1 MAHSQGKRRRLVAD
15 IVRQGRLQ
23 TPPFRLRGGQQLIA
37 ALMTAS
43 ALMLAAPGAA
53 LASNGPGKP
62 GTTKA
67 GGSAHKEKAKAKASA
82 GNARA
87 TARTGATGRAS
98 SVREA
103 RESRGA
109 RGKKG
114 VAEARTAVA
123 ATAATS
129 ATAAAAARTTRKPA
143 SAGAIQEA
151 SNAEARLIAVYELF
165 GRGQTRPALAK
176 ARDLVR
182 DYPNF
187 QLAQLVY
194 GDLLAAQVP
203 PSNSLPDTASIA
215 KMRGNPAMAELHEES
230 KRRLQAL
237 RERPPANTVPS
248 QFLALSTR
256 SRYAIAVDASRSR
269 LYLFENSDKGL
280 KLTADYYISVGKSG
294 TDKVTEGDAR
304 TPLGVYYITSS
315 LDPKSLKDFYGAG
328 ALPINYPNPYDVRRG
343 KTGGGIWLHGTPPQQ
358 FARAPLASDGC
369 VVMANPDLKQL
380 LRKVQIG
387 ATPVV
392 TAHSLQWIS
401 QPQAEKEAQ
410 SITSA
415 ITSWKDARASG
426 NEAQLKKFYLPDFQR
441 ISSKKTTEGISVVDD
456 EVKFAQGKRV
466 QFKDMSYLHWR
477 DGDDTMVVTFGEVFE
492 GEKSGRS
499 RRQYWLRQGTEWK
512 LFHEEILG

>member
-1 MAHSQGKRRRLVAD
+1 MAD
-15 IVRQGRLQ
+15 IVRHGRLQ
-23 TPPFRLRGGQQLIA
+23 NPPFRPRGGHLLA
-37 ALMTAS
+37 ALMAAS

-53 LASNGPGKP
+53 QA
-62 GTTKA
+62 
-67 GGSAHKEKAKAKASA
+67 
-82 GNARA
+82 
-87 TARTGATGRAS
+87 
-98 SVREA
+98 
-103 RESRGA
+103 
-109 RGKKG
+109 
-114 VAEARTAVA
+114 
-123 ATAATS
+123 S
-129 ATAAAAARTTRKPA
+129 ATANAKQGSSKSGSGNNASKSKTKAASSGNTRSPAAHGARASAKEVKEARGGKKAALAETKAAAAKPTRSKQARAAAP
-143 SAGAIQEA
+143 IQEA
-151 SNAEARLIAVYELF
+151 SNAEARLIAVYEMF
-165 GRGQTRPALAK
+165 GRGQARPALAK

-215 KMRGNPAMAELHEES
+215 KMRGNPAMTELHEES
-230 KRRLQAL
+230 RRRLQAL

-294 TDKVTEGDAR
+294 TDKATEGDAR

-392 TAHSLQWIS
+392 TARSLQWIS
-401 QPQAEKEAQ
+401 QPQAEKESQ
-410 SITSA
+410 SISSA
-415 ITSWKDARASG
+415 INGWKDARANG

-441 ISSKKTTEGISVVDD
+441 ISKKSAEGISAVDD
-456 EVKFAQGKRV
+456 EVKYAQGKRV
-466 QFKDMSYLHWR
+466 QLKDMSYLHWR

-499 RRQYWLRQGTEWK
+499 RRQYWLRQGSEWK

>member
-1 MAHSQGKRRRLVAD
+1 MA
-15 IVRQGRLQ
+15 
-23 TPPFRLRGGQQLIA
+23 
-37 ALMTAS
+37 AS
-43 ALMLAAPGAA
+43 ALMLATPGAA
-53 LASNGPGKP
+53 LASS
-62 GTTKA
+62 T
-67 GGSAHKEKAKAKASA
+67 AKAA
-82 GNARA
+82 GNAKA
-87 TARTGATGRAS
+87 GASAAAKARPANSGSRSAAGARSSAKEAKGAS
-98 SVREA
+98 AKAQAQAQQAKSRKGAAADTRSAAAKPA
-103 RESRGA
+103 RRGA
-109 RGKKG
+109 
-114 VAEARTAVA
+114 
-123 ATAATS
+123 
-129 ATAAAAARTTRKPA
+129 PA
-143 SAGAIQEA
+143 AIQEA
-151 SNAEARLIAVYELF
+151 GGAEARLIAVYEMF
-165 GRGQTRPALAK
+165 GRGQARPALAK

-203 PSNSLPDTASIA
+203 PTNALPDTASIA
-215 KMRGNPAMAELHEES
+215 RMRGNPAMSDLHEES

-237 RERPPANTVPS
+237 RERPPPNTVPS

-269 LYLFENSDKGL
+269 LYLFENTDKGL

-294 TDKVTEGDAR
+294 TDKLAEGDAR

-328 ALPINYPNPYDVRRG
+328 ALPINYPNPYDARRG
-343 KTGGGIWLHGTPPQQ
+343 RTGGGIWLHGTPPQQ

-392 TAHSLQWIS
+392 TARSLQWIS

-415 ITSWKDARASG
+415 INGWKEARAAG

-441 ISSKKTTEGISVVDD
+441 SSKKATEGISAVDD
-456 EVKFAQGKRV
+456 EVKYAQGKRV
-466 QFKDMSYLHWR
+466 QLKDVSYLHWR

-492 GEKSGRS
+492 GDKSGRS
-499 RRQYWLRQGTEWK
+499 RRQYWLRQGSEWK

>member
-15 IVRQGRLQ
+15 IVRHGRLQ
-23 TPPFRLRGGQQLIA
+23 NPPFPRRGNLLA

-53 LASNGPGKP
+53 FASNKTGSAK
-62 GTTKA
+62 TSSSAKA
-67 GGSAHKEKAKAKASA
+67 GKSSTGSRASA
-82 GNARA
+82 
-87 TARTGATGRAS
+87 
-98 SVREA
+98 REA
-103 RESRGA
+103 RGGA
-109 RGKKG
+109 GKSLQAKGKKAAL
-114 VAEARTAVA
+114 AETRTASA
-123 ATAATS
+123 A
-129 ATAAAAARTTRKPA
+129 KPA
-143 SAGAIQEA
+143 RKSAPAGSIQEA
-151 SNAEARLIAVYELF
+151 SSAEARLISVYEMF
-165 GRGQTRPALAK
+165 GRGQARPALAK

-194 GDLLAAQVP
+194 GDLLAAQLP
-203 PSNSLPDTASIA
+203 PTNSLPDTAGIA

-230 KRRLQAL
+230 RRRLQAL
-237 RERPPANTVPS
+237 RERPPAGTVPS
-248 QFLALSTR
+248 QFLSLSTR

-269 LYLFENSDKGL
+269 LYLLENSDKGL
-280 KLTADYYISVGKSG
+280 KLVADYYISVGKSG
-294 TDKVTEGDAR
+294 TDKLTEGDAR
-304 TPLGVYYITSS
+304 TPLGVYYITSR

-343 KTGGGIWLHGTPPQQ
+343 RTGGGIWLHGTPPQQ

-392 TAHSLQWIS
+392 TARSLQWIS
-401 QPQAEKEAQ
+401 PPQAEKEAQ
-410 SITSA
+410 AFTNA
-415 ITSWKDARASG
+415 ITAWKDTRASG

-441 ISSKKTTEGISVVDD
+441 SNRKTTEGISVHD
-456 EVKFAQGKRV
+456 EVEYAQGKRV

-477 DGDDTMVVTFGEVFE
+477 DSDDTMVATFGEVFE
-492 GEKSGRS
+492 GEKSGRT
-499 RRQYWLRQGTEWK
+499 RRQYWLRQGSEWK

>member
-1 MAHSQGKRRRLVAD
+1 MA
-15 IVRQGRLQ
+15 
-23 TPPFRLRGGQQLIA
+23 
-37 ALMTAS
+37 AS
-43 ALMLAAPGAA
+43 ALMLATPGAA
-53 LASNGPGKP
+53 LASS
-62 GTTKA
+62 T
-67 GGSAHKEKAKAKASA
+67 AKAA
-82 GNARA
+82 GNAKA
-87 TARTGATGRAS
+87 GASAAAKARPANSG
-98 SVREA
+98 
-103 RESRGA
+103 SRSAAGA
-109 RGKKG
+109 RSSAKEGKGASAKAQAQAQQAKSRKG
-114 VAEARTAVA
+114 
-123 ATAATS
+123 
-129 ATAAAAARTTRKPA
+129 AAADTRSAAAKPA
-143 SAGAIQEA
+143 RRSAPAAIQEA
-151 SNAEARLIAVYELF
+151 GGAEARLIAIYEMF
-165 GRGQTRPALAK
+165 GRGQARPALAK

-203 PSNSLPDTASIA
+203 PTNALPDTASIA
-215 KMRGNPAMAELHEES
+215 RMRGNPAMSDLHEES

-237 RERPPANTVPS
+237 RERPPPNTVPS

-269 LYLFENSDKGL
+269 LYLFENTDKGL

-294 TDKVTEGDAR
+294 TDKLAEGDAR

-328 ALPINYPNPYDVRRG
+328 ALPINYPNPYDARRG
-343 KTGGGIWLHGTPPQQ
+343 RTGGGIWLHGTPPQQ

-392 TAHSLQWIS
+392 TARSLQWIS

-415 ITSWKDARASG
+415 INGWKEARAAG
-426 NEAQLKKFYLPDFQR
+426 NEAQLKQFYLPDFQR
-441 ISSKKTTEGISVVDD
+441 SSKKTTEGISAVDD
-456 EVKFAQGKRV
+456 EVKYAQGKRV
-466 QFKDMSYLHWR
+466 QLKDVSYLHWR

-492 GEKSGRS
+492 GDKSGRS
-499 RRQYWLRQGTEWK
+499 RRQYWLRQGSEWK

>member
-1 MAHSQGKRRRLVAD
+1 MAD
-15 IVRQGRLQ
+15 IVRHGRLQ
-23 TPPFRLRGGQQLIA
+23 NPPFRLRSGQLLA

-53 LASNGPGKP
+53 LASNN
-62 GTTKA
+62 TKTA
-67 GGSAHKEKAKAKASA
+67 SSAKAKATAGSHAGNRSA
-82 GNARA
+82 GRSSAKAQPKSRK
-87 TARTGATGRAS
+87 GAVA
-98 SVREA
+98 
-103 RESRGA
+103 
-109 RGKKG
+109 
-114 VAEARTAVA
+114 AEARTAST
-123 ATAATS
+123 TARPA
-129 ATAAAAARTTRKPA
+129 RKPA
-143 SAGAIQEA
+143 SNAAPIQEA
-151 SNAEARLIAVYELF
+151 GNAEARLIAVYEMF
-165 GRGQTRPALAK
+165 GRGQARPALAK

-203 PSNSLPDTASIA
+203 PSNALPDTASIA
-215 KMRGNPAMAELHEES
+215 KMRGSPAMAELHEES

-294 TDKVTEGDAR
+294 TDKATEGDAR

-328 ALPINYPNPYDVRRG
+328 ALPINYPNPYDLRRG

-392 TAHSLQWIS
+392 TARSLQWIT
-401 QPQAEKEAQ
+401 QPQAEKESQ
-410 SITSA
+410 SITGA
-415 ITSWKDARASG
+415 INGWKDARANG

-441 ISSKKTTEGISVVDD
+441 SSKKSTEGISAVDD
-456 EVKFAQGKRV
+456 EVKYAQGKRV
-466 QFKDMSYLHWR
+466 QLKDMSYLHWR
-477 DGDDTMVVTFGEVFE
+477 DGDDTMIVTFGEVFE

-499 RRQYWLRQGTEWK
+499 RRQYWLRQGTDWK
-512 LFHEEILG
+512 LFHEEVLG

>member
-1 MAHSQGKRRRLVAD
+1 MTD
-15 IVRQGRLQ
+15 IVRLGRLQ
-23 TPPFRLRGGQQLIA
+23 NPPFRLRSGHLLA

-53 LASNGPGKP
+53 LAS
-62 GTTKA
+62 GTAPAKHGNNA
-67 GGSAHKEKAKAKASA
+67 KSGGNSSSNTSKSKAKAAS
-82 GNARA
+82 GNNSRSPAA
-87 TARTGATGRAS
+87 AAAHGTRAS
-98 SVREA
+98 VKEA
-103 RESRGA
+103 KG
-109 RGKKG
+109 GKK
-114 VAEARTAVA
+114 AA
-123 ATAATS
+123 ATAAEAKT
-129 ATAAAAARTTRKPA
+129 AKAVKTAARKPA
-143 SAGAIQEA
+143 RAAAPLQEA
-151 SNAEARLIAVYELF
+151 SNAEARLIAVYEMF
-165 GRGQTRPALAK
+165 GRGQARPALAK

-203 PSNSLPDTASIA
+203 PSNALPDTASIA

-230 KRRLQAL
+230 RRRLQAL
-237 RERPPANTVPS
+237 RDRPPPNTVPS

-294 TDKVTEGDAR
+294 TDKATEGDAR

-392 TAHSLQWIS
+392 TARSLQWIS
-401 QPQAEKEAQ
+401 QPQAEKESQ
-410 SITSA
+410 SITGA
-415 ITSWKDARASG
+415 INGWKDARANG

-441 ISSKKTTEGISVVDD
+441 ISKKSTEGISAVDD
-456 EVKFAQGKRV
+456 EVKYAQGKRV
-466 QFKDMSYLHWR
+466 QLKDMSYLHWR

-492 GEKSGRS
+492 GDRSGRS
-499 RRQYWLRQGTEWK
+499 RRQYWLRQGSDWK
-512 LFHEEILG
+512 LFYEEILG

>member
-1 MAHSQGKRRRLVAD
+1 MAD
-15 IVRQGRLQ
+15 IVRHGRLQ
-23 TPPFRLRGGQQLIA
+23 NPPFRPRSGHLLA
-37 ALMTAS
+37 ALMAAS

-53 LASNGPGKP
+53 LASATA
-62 GTTKA
+62 TTKQ
-67 GGSAHKEKAKAKASA
+67 GSSKSGSGNNASKSKTKAASS
-82 GNARA
+82 GNARSPA
-87 TARTGATGRAS
+87 AHGARAS
-98 SVREA
+98 AKEVKEA
-103 RESRGA
+103 RG
-109 RGKKG
+109 GKKAAL
-114 VAEARTAVA
+114 AETK
-123 ATAATS
+123 
-129 ATAAAAARTTRKPA
+129 AAAAKPTRSKQARAAAP
-143 SAGAIQEA
+143 IQEA
-151 SNAEARLIAVYELF
+151 SNAEARLIAVYEMF
-165 GRGQTRPALAK
+165 GRGQARPALAK

-215 KMRGNPAMAELHEES
+215 KMRGNPAMTELHEES
-230 KRRLQAL
+230 RRRLQAL

-294 TDKVTEGDAR
+294 TDKATEGDAR

-392 TAHSLQWIS
+392 TARSLQWIS
-401 QPQAEKEAQ
+401 QPQAEKESQ
-410 SITSA
+410 SISSA
-415 ITSWKDARASG
+415 INGWKDARANG

-441 ISSKKTTEGISVVDD
+441 ISKKSTEGISAVDD
-456 EVKFAQGKRV
+456 EVKYAQGQRV
-466 QFKDMSYLHWR
+466 QLKDMSYLHWR

-499 RRQYWLRQGTEWK
+499 RRQYWLRQGSEWK

>member
-1 MAHSQGKRRRLVAD
+1 VAD
-15 IVRQGRLQ
+15 IVRPGRLLN
-23 TPPFRLRGGQQLIA
+23 PPFRPRSGQLLA

-53 LASNGPGKP
+53 
-62 GTTKA
+62 
-67 GGSAHKEKAKAKASA
+67 
-82 GNARA
+82 
-87 TARTGATGRAS
+87 RAS
-98 SVREA
+98 TAGHKPAAPS
-103 RESRGA
+103 SKTSGA
-109 RGKKG
+109 AGK
-114 VAEARTAVA
+114 A
-123 ATAATS
+123 
-129 ATAAAAARTTRKPA
+129 KPA
-143 SAGAIQEA
+143 SANRANAHAAGNRAPARAQMQAKGKKAAAPEAKTAARPARRAAAPLQEA
-151 SNAEARLIAVYELF
+151 SNAEARLIAVYEMF

-203 PSNSLPDTASIA
+203 PSNALPDTASIA
-215 KMRGNPAMAELHEES
+215 KMRGNPAMADLHEES

-237 RERPPANTVPS
+237 RERPPANAIPS

-294 TDKVTEGDAR
+294 TDKLTEGDAR
-304 TPLGVYYITSS
+304 TPLGVYYVTSS

-343 KTGGGIWLHGTPPQQ
+343 RTGGGIWLHGTPPQQ

-392 TAHSLQWIS
+392 TARSLQWIS

-410 SITSA
+410 SIAGA
-415 ITSWKDARASG
+415 INGWKDSRAAG

-441 ISSKKTTEGISVVDD
+441 VSKKSTDGISAVDD
-456 EVKFAQGKRV
+456 EVKYAQGKRV
-466 QFKDMSYLHWR
+466 QLKDLSYLHWR
-477 DGDDTMVVTFGEVFE
+477 DSEDTMVVTFGEVFE

-499 RRQYWLRQGTEWK
+499 RRQYWLRQGSEWK

>member
-1 MAHSQGKRRRLVAD
+1 MAD
-15 IVRQGRLQ
+15 IVRRGRLQ
-23 TPPFRLRGGQQLIA
+23 NPPFRPRSGHLLA
-37 ALMTAS
+37 ALMAAS

-53 LASNGPGKP
+53 Q
-62 GTTKA
+62 
-67 GGSAHKEKAKAKASA
+67 ASA
-82 GNARA
+82 AAKQSNAKSSSGNGASKSKPKAVGSSRASAAHGARA
-87 TARTGATGRAS
+87 SA
-98 SVREA
+98 REA
-103 RESRGA
+103 KEA
-109 RGKKG
+109 RGGKKAA
-114 VAEARTAVA
+114 VAEAK
-123 ATAATS
+123 
-129 ATAAAAARTTRKPA
+129 AAAAKPA
-143 SAGAIQEA
+143 RRPARAAAPIQEA
-151 SNAEARLIAVYELF
+151 SNAEARLIAVYEMF
-165 GRGQTRPALAK
+165 GRGQARPALAK

-215 KMRGNPAMAELHEES
+215 RMRGNPAMAELHEES
-230 KRRLQAL
+230 RRRLQAL

-294 TDKVTEGDAR
+294 TDKATEGDAR

-392 TAHSLQWIS
+392 TARSLQWIS
-401 QPQAEKEAQ
+401 QPQAEKESQ
-410 SITSA
+410 SISSA
-415 ITSWKDARASG
+415 INGWKDARANG

-441 ISSKKTTEGISVVDD
+441 ISKKSTEGISAVED
-456 EVKFAQGKRV
+456 EVKYAQGKRV
-466 QFKDMSYLHWR
+466 QLKDMSFLHWR

-499 RRQYWLRQGTEWK
+499 RRQYWLRQGSEWK
-512 LFHEEILG
+512 LFHEDILG

>member
-1 MAHSQGKRRRLVAD
+1 MAD
-15 IVRQGRLQ
+15 IVRRGRLQ
-23 TPPFRLRGGQQLIA
+23 NPPFRPRSGHLLA
-37 ALMTAS
+37 ALMAAS

-53 LASNGPGKP
+53 Q
-62 GTTKA
+62 
-67 GGSAHKEKAKAKASA
+67 ASA
-82 GNARA
+82 AAKQSNAKSSSGSGASKSKPKAVGNSRAPAAHGARA
-87 TARTGATGRAS
+87 SA
-98 SVREA
+98 REA
-103 RESRGA
+103 KEA
-109 RGKKG
+109 RGGKKAA
-114 VAEARTAVA
+114 VAEAK
-123 ATAATS
+123 
-129 ATAAAAARTTRKPA
+129 AAAAKPA
-143 SAGAIQEA
+143 RRPARAAAPIQEA
-151 SNAEARLIAVYELF
+151 SNAEARLIAVYEMF
-165 GRGQTRPALAK
+165 GRGQARPALAK

-215 KMRGNPAMAELHEES
+215 RMRGNPAMAELHEES
-230 KRRLQAL
+230 RRRLQAL
-237 RERPPANTVPS
+237 RERPPVNTVPS

-294 TDKVTEGDAR
+294 TDKATEGDAR

-392 TAHSLQWIS
+392 TARSLQWIS
-401 QPQAEKEAQ
+401 QPQAEKESQ
-410 SITSA
+410 SISSA
-415 ITSWKDARASG
+415 INGWKDARANG

-441 ISSKKTTEGISVVDD
+441 ISKKSTEGISAVED
-456 EVKFAQGKRV
+456 EVKYAQGKRV
-466 QFKDMSYLHWR
+466 QLKDMSFLHWR

-499 RRQYWLRQGTEWK
+499 RRQYWLRQGSEWK
-512 LFHEEILG
+512 LFHEDILG

>member
-15 IVRQGRLQ
+15 IVRHGRLQ
-23 TPPFRLRGGQQLIA
+23 NPPFRLRSGNLLA

-53 LASNGPGKP
+53 LASNNKP
-62 GTTKA
+62 GTTK
-67 GGSAHKEKAKAKASA
+67 SSNAKAASGSSSRSAAHGA
-82 GNARA
+82 GTRVSA
-87 TARTGATGRAS
+87 
-98 SVREA
+98 REA
-103 RESRGA
+103 RETKGGKA
-109 RGKKG
+109 QAKGKKTS
-114 VAEARTAVA
+114 VAENRKTAASEARTASA
-123 ATAATS
+123 AKPARRS
-129 ATAAAAARTTRKPA
+129 APAAA
-143 SAGAIQEA
+143 SIQEA
-151 SNAEARLIAVYELF
+151 SNAEARLIAVYEMF
-165 GRGQTRPALAK
+165 GRGQARPALAK

-203 PSNSLPDTASIA
+203 PSNALPDTASIA
-215 KMRGNPAMAELHEES
+215 KMRGNPAMADLHEES
-230 KRRLQAL
+230 RRRLQAL
-237 RERPPANTVPS
+237 RERPPAGTVPS
-248 QFLALSTR
+248 QFLTLSTR

-280 KLTADYYISVGKSG
+280 KLAADYYISVGKSG
-294 TDKVTEGDAR
+294 TDKATEGDAR

-392 TAHSLQWIS
+392 TARSLQWIS
-401 QPQAEKEAQ
+401 PPQAEKEAQ
-410 SITSA
+410 SFTSA
-415 ITSWKDARASG
+415 ITAWKDARASG

-441 ISSKKTTEGISVVDD
+441 NNKKTTEGISALHD
-456 EVKFAQGKRV
+456 EVEYAQGKRV

-477 DGDDTMVVTFGEVFE
+477 DGDDTMVATFGEVFE
-492 GEKSGRS
+492 GEKSGRT
-499 RRQYWLRQGTEWK
+499 RRQYWLRQGSEWK

>member
-1 MAHSQGKRRRLVAD
+1 MAD
-15 IVRQGRLQ
+15 IVRHGRLQ
-23 TPPFRLRGGQQLIA
+23 NPPFRLRSGQLLA

-53 LASNGPGKP
+53 LASNN
-62 GTTKA
+62 TKTA
-67 GGSAHKEKAKAKASA
+67 SSAKAKATAGSHAGNRSA
-82 GNARA
+82 GRSSAKAQPKSRK
-87 TARTGATGRAS
+87 GAVA
-98 SVREA
+98 
-103 RESRGA
+103 
-109 RGKKG
+109 
-114 VAEARTAVA
+114 AEARTAST
-123 ATAATS
+123 TARPA
-129 ATAAAAARTTRKPA
+129 RKPA
-143 SAGAIQEA
+143 SNAAPIQEA
-151 SNAEARLIAVYELF
+151 GNAEARLIAVYEMF
-165 GRGQTRPALAK
+165 GRGQARPALAK

-203 PSNSLPDTASIA
+203 PSNALPDTASIA
-215 KMRGNPAMAELHEES
+215 KMRGSPAMAELHEES

-294 TDKVTEGDAR
+294 TDKATEGDAR

-328 ALPINYPNPYDVRRG
+328 ALPINYPNPYDLRRG

-392 TAHSLQWIS
+392 TARSLQWIT
-401 QPQAEKEAQ
+401 QPQAEKESQ
-410 SITSA
+410 SITGA
-415 ITSWKDARASG
+415 INGWKDARANG
-426 NEAQLKKFYLPDFQR
+426 NETQLKKFYLPDFQR
-441 ISSKKTTEGISVVDD
+441 SSKKSTEGISAVDD
-456 EVKFAQGKRV
+456 EVKYAQGKRV
-466 QFKDMSYLHWR
+466 QLKDMSYLHWR
-477 DGDDTMVVTFGEVFE
+477 DGDDTMIVTFGEVFE

-499 RRQYWLRQGTEWK
+499 RRQYWLRQGTDWK

>member
-1 MAHSQGKRRRLVAD
+1 MAD
-15 IVRQGRLQ
+15 IVRHGRLQ
-23 TPPFRLRGGQQLIA
+23 NPPFRPRSGHLLA

-43 ALMLAAPGAA
+43 ALMLATPGAA
-53 LASNGPGKP
+53 LAS
-62 GTTKA
+62 GT
-67 GGSAHKEKAKAKASA
+67 AKAA
-82 GNARA
+82 GNAKA
-87 TARTGATGRAS
+87 GASAAAKARPANSGSRSAKEAKGASAKAQAQAQQAKSRKGAAADTRSAAAKP
-98 SVREA
+98 A
-103 RESRGA
+103 RRGA
-109 RGKKG
+109 
-114 VAEARTAVA
+114 
-123 ATAATS
+123 
-129 ATAAAAARTTRKPA
+129 PA
-143 SAGAIQEA
+143 AIQEA
-151 SNAEARLIAVYELF
+151 GGAEARLIAVYEMF
-165 GRGQTRPALAK
+165 GRGQARPALAK

-203 PSNSLPDTASIA
+203 PTNALPDTASIA
-215 KMRGNPAMAELHEES
+215 RMRGNPAMSDLHEES

-237 RERPPANTVPS
+237 RERPPPNTVPS

-269 LYLFENSDKGL
+269 LYLFENTDKGL

-294 TDKVTEGDAR
+294 TDKLAEGDAR

-328 ALPINYPNPYDVRRG
+328 ALPINYPNPYDARRG
-343 KTGGGIWLHGTPPQQ
+343 RTGGGIWLHGTPPQQ

-392 TAHSLQWIS
+392 TARSLQWIS

-410 SITSA
+410 SISSA
-415 ITSWKDARASG
+415 INGWKEARAAG

-441 ISSKKTTEGISVVDD
+441 SSKKTTEGISAVDD
-456 EVKFAQGKRV
+456 EVKYAQGKRV
-466 QFKDMSYLHWR
+466 QLKDVSYLHWR

-492 GEKSGRS
+492 GDKSGRS
-499 RRQYWLRQGTEWK
+499 RRQYWLRQGSEWK

>member
-15 IVRQGRLQ
+15 IVRRGRLKN
-23 TPPFRLRGGQQLIA
+23 PPFPRRGNLLA

-43 ALMLAAPGAA
+43 ALMLAAPGGA
-53 LASNGPGKP
+53 LASNKTGSAKTSSGSAKA
-62 GTTKA
+62 TKA
-67 GGSAHKEKAKAKASA
+67 GKAAGKSAGSRASAKEARASA
-82 GNARA
+82 GK
-87 TARTGATGRAS
+87 
-98 SVREA
+98 SVQA
-103 RESRGA
+103 K
-109 RGKKG
+109 GKK
-114 VAEARTAVA
+114 A
-123 ATAATS
+123 ALLETR
-129 ATAAAAARTTRKPA
+129 TAAATRPARKAAPGA
-143 SAGAIQEA
+143 SIQEA
-151 SNAEARLIAVYELF
+151 GSAEARLISVYEMF
-165 GRGQTRPALAK
+165 GRGQARPALAK

-203 PSNSLPDTASIA
+203 PTNSLPDNAGIA
-215 KMRGNPAMAELHEES
+215 RLRGNPAMAELHEES
-230 KRRLQAL
+230 RRRLQAL
-237 RERPPANTVPS
+237 RERPPAGTVPS
-248 QFLALSTR
+248 QFLSLSTR

-269 LYLFENSDKGL
+269 LYLLENSDKGL
-280 KLTADYYISVGKSG
+280 KLVADYYISVGKSG
-294 TDKVTEGDAR
+294 TDKLAEGDAR

-343 KTGGGIWLHGTPPQQ
+343 RTGGGIWLHGTPPQQ

-392 TAHSLQWIS
+392 TARSLQWIS
-401 QPQAEKEAQ
+401 PPQAEKEAQ
-410 SITSA
+410 TFTSA
-415 ITSWKDARASG
+415 ITAWKDTRASG

-441 ISSKKTTEGISVVDD
+441 SNKKTTEGISVHD
-456 EVKFAQGKRV
+456 EVEYAQGKRV

-477 DGDDTMVVTFGEVFE
+477 DGDDTMVATFGEVFE
-492 GEKSGRS
+492 GEKSGRT
-499 RRQYWLRQGTEWK
+499 RRQYWLRQGSEWK

>member
-1 MAHSQGKRRRLVAD
+1 MTD
-15 IVRQGRLQ
+15 IVRRGRLQ
-23 TPPFRLRGGQQLIA
+23 NPPFRPRSGRLLA
-37 ALMTAS
+37 ALVTAS
-43 ALMLAAPGAA
+43 LLMFAAPGTA
-53 LASNGPGKP
+53 LASNG
-62 GTTKA
+62 
-67 GGSAHKEKAKAKASA
+67 AKAAGSKTSSAKSGSGKGAEKSSGKAARSAGAGTGRSAAGSRASA
-82 GNARA
+82 K
-87 TARTGATGRAS
+87 
-98 SVREA
+98 EA
-103 RESRGA
+103 RGAKAQQAQQAQAQSQQAA
-109 RGKKG
+109 RGKKN
-114 VAEARTAVA
+114 ALSADSRAVA
-123 ATAATS
+123 ATAAAS
-129 ATAAAAARTTRKPA
+129 ARPTRRAAAAP
-143 SAGAIQEA
+143 IQEA
-151 SNAEARLIAVYELF
+151 GNAEARLIAVYEMF
-165 GRGQTRPALAK
+165 GRGQARPALAK

-203 PSNSLPDTASIA
+203 PTNALPDTASIA
-215 KMRGNPAMAELHEES
+215 KMRGNPAMSDLHEES
-230 KRRLQAL
+230 RRRLQAL
-237 RERPPANTVPS
+237 RDRPPPNTVPS

-269 LYLFENSDKGL
+269 LYLFENTDKGL

-294 TDKVTEGDAR
+294 TDKLAEGDAR

-343 KTGGGIWLHGTPPQQ
+343 RTGGGIWLHGTPPQQ

-392 TAHSLQWIS
+392 TARSLQWITP
-401 QPQAEKEAQ
+401 PQAEKESQ

-415 ITSWKDARASG
+415 INGWKEARAAG
-426 NEAQLKKFYLPDFQR
+426 NEAQLKKFYLPEFQR
-441 ISSKKTTEGISVVDD
+441 SSKKATEGIAAVDD
-456 EVKFAQGKRV
+456 EVKYAQGKRV
-466 QFKDMSYLHWR
+466 QLKDLSYLHWR

-492 GEKSGRS
+492 GDRSGRS
-499 RRQYWLRQGTEWK
+499 RRQYWLRQGSEWK

>member
-1 MAHSQGKRRRLVAD
+1 VTD
-15 IVRQGRLQ
+15 IVRHGRLQ
-23 TPPFRLRGGQQLIA
+23 TPPFRLRSGNHTLA
-37 ALMTAS
+37 ALLLTAS
-43 ALMLAAPGAA
+43 ALMLAAPVAA
-53 LASNGPGKP
+53 QASNKP
-62 GTTKA
+62 GSTKTSNSSSNAKASKA
-67 GGSAHKEKAKAKASA
+67 GGSRSAAHSA
-82 GNARA
+82 G
-87 TARTGATGRAS
+87 GRSPSA
-98 SVREA
+98 REA
-103 RESRGA
+103 REAKGGKTA
-109 RGKKG
+109 QAKGKK
-114 VAEARTAVA
+114 AVA
-123 ATAATS
+123 AESRKAAAAETR
-129 ATAAAAARTTRKPA
+129 TAAAKPA
-143 SAGAIQEA
+143 RRSGAPGTLQEA
-151 SNAEARLIAVYELF
+151 SNAEARLIAVYEMF
-165 GRGQTRPALAK
+165 GRGQARPALAK

-203 PSNSLPDTASIA
+203 PSNSLPDTAGIA

-230 KRRLQAL
+230 RRRLQAL
-237 RERPPANTVPS
+237 RERPPAGTVPS

-294 TDKVTEGDAR
+294 TDKATEGDAR

-328 ALPINYPNPYDVRRG
+328 ALPINYPNAYDVRRG

-392 TAHSLQWIS
+392 TARSLQWIS
-401 QPQAEKEAQ
+401 PPQAEKEAQ
-410 SITSA
+410 SFTSA
-415 ITSWKDARASG
+415 IAAWKDARASG

-441 ISSKKTTEGISVVDD
+441 NNKKTTEGISALRD
-456 EVKFAQGKRV
+456 EVEYAQGKRV

-477 DGDDTMVVTFGEVFE
+477 DGDDTMVATFGEVFE
-492 GEKSGRS
+492 GEKSGRT
-499 RRQYWLRQGTEWK
+499 RRQYWLRQGSEWK

>member
-1 MAHSQGKRRRLVAD
+1 MTD
-15 IVRQGRLQ
+15 IVRRGRLQ
-23 TPPFRLRGGQQLIA
+23 NPPFRPRSGRLLA
-37 ALMTAS
+37 ALVTAS
-43 ALMLAAPGAA
+43 LLMFAAPGTA
-53 LASNGPGKP
+53 LASNG
-62 GTTKA
+62 
-67 GGSAHKEKAKAKASA
+67 AKAAGSKTSSAKSGSGKGAEKSSGKAARSAGAGTGRSAAGSRASA
-82 GNARA
+82 K
-87 TARTGATGRAS
+87 
-98 SVREA
+98 EA
-103 RESRGA
+103 RGAKAQQAQQAQAQSQQAA
-109 RGKKG
+109 RGKKN
-114 VAEARTAVA
+114 ALSADSRAVA
-123 ATAATS
+123 ATAAAS
-129 ATAAAAARTTRKPA
+129 ARPTRRAAAAP
-143 SAGAIQEA
+143 IQEA
-151 SNAEARLIAVYELF
+151 GNAEARLIAVYEMF
-165 GRGQTRPALAK
+165 GRGQARPALAK

-203 PSNSLPDTASIA
+203 PTNALPDTASIA
-215 KMRGNPAMAELHEES
+215 KMRGNPAMSDLHEES
-230 KRRLQAL
+230 RRRLQAL
-237 RERPPANTVPS
+237 RDRPPPNTVPS

-269 LYLFENSDKGL
+269 LYLFENTDKGL

-294 TDKVTEGDAR
+294 TDKLAEGDAR

-343 KTGGGIWLHGTPPQQ
+343 RTGGGIWLHGTPPQQ

-392 TAHSLQWIS
+392 TARSLQWITP
-401 QPQAEKEAQ
+401 PQAEKESQ

-415 ITSWKDARASG
+415 INGWKEARAAG
-426 NEAQLKKFYLPDFQR
+426 NEAQLTKFYLPEFQR
-441 ISSKKTTEGISVVDD
+441 SSKKATEGIAAVDD
-456 EVKFAQGKRV
+456 EVKYAQGKRV
-466 QFKDMSYLHWR
+466 QLKDLSYLHWR

-492 GEKSGRS
+492 GDRSGRS
-499 RRQYWLRQGTEWK
+499 RRQYWLRQGSEWK

>member
-1 MAHSQGKRRRLVAD
+1 MAD

-23 TPPFRLRGGQQLIA
+23 NPPFRLRGGQQLLA
-37 ALMTAS
+37 AFATAS
-43 ALMLAAPGAA
+43 VLMLAVPGAA
-53 LASNGPGKP
+53 LASTAAGKASK
-62 GTTKA
+62 TSS
-67 GGSAHKEKAKAKASA
+67 SAHKEKARAKGPAA
-82 GNARA
+82 NART
-87 TARTGATGRAS
+87 TARAGAAGRS
-98 SVREA
+98 SPVKEAKEA
-103 RESRGA
+103 RGGRSRKAG
-109 RGKKG
+109 
-114 VAEARTAVA
+114 TTVA
-123 ATAATS
+123 AAAATS
-129 ATAAAAARTTRKPA
+129 ATAATAARATRKPA
-143 SAGAIQEA
+143 PAGTIQEA
-151 SNAEARLIAVYELF
+151 SNAEARLIAVYEMF
-165 GRGQTRPALAK
+165 GRGQSRPALAK

-194 GDLLAAQVP
+194 GDLLAAQLP
-203 PSNSLPDTASIA
+203 PSNALPDSASIA

-392 TAHSLQWIS
+392 TARSLQWIS

-415 ITSWKDARASG
+415 ITGWKDARASG

-441 ISSKKTTEGISVVDD
+441 SSKKSNEGISVVDD
-456 EVKFAQGKRV
+456 EVKYAQGKRV
-466 QFKDMSYLHWR
+466 QLKDMSYLHWR

-499 RRQYWLRQGTEWK
+499 RRQYWLRQGTDWK

>member
-1 MAHSQGKRRRLVAD
+1 ML
-15 IVRQGRLQ
+15 
-23 TPPFRLRGGQQLIA
+23 A
-37 ALMTAS
+37 ALMAAS
-43 ALMLAAPGAA
+43 ALMLAAPAA
-53 LASNGPGKP
+53 AYASSKP
-62 GTTKA
+62 GSAKTASSAQAGKA
-67 GGSAHKEKAKAKASA
+67 QAKGRKASPA
-82 GNARA
+82 K
-87 TARTGATGRAS
+87 TRT
-98 SVREA
+98 
-103 RESRGA
+103 
-109 RGKKG
+109 
-114 VAEARTAVA
+114 
-123 ATAATS
+123 
-129 ATAAAAARTTRKPA
+129 TAAAHKPA
-143 SAGAIQEA
+143 RKAASAASIQEA
-151 SNAEARLIAVYELF
+151 SGAEARLISVYELF
-165 GRGQTRPALAK
+165 GRGQARPALAK

-203 PSNSLPDTASIA
+203 PTNALPDTAGIA
-215 KMRGNPAMAELHEES
+215 RLRGNPAMAELHEES
-230 KRRLQAL
+230 RRRLQAL
-237 RERPPANTVPS
+237 RDRPPAGAVPS
-248 QFLALSTR
+248 QFLSLSTR

-269 LYLFENSDKGL
+269 LYLLENSDKGL
-280 KLTADYYISVGKSG
+280 KLVADYYISVGKSG
-294 TDKVTEGDAR
+294 TDKVNEGDAR

-410 SITSA
+410 AFTSA
-415 ITSWKDARASG
+415 MTAWKDARASG
-426 NEAQLKKFYLPDFQR
+426 NEAQLKKFYLPEFQR
-441 ISSKKTTEGISVVDD
+441 NSKKSTEGISVLHN
-456 EVKFAQGKRV
+456 EVEYAQGKRV

-477 DGDDTMVVTFGEVFE
+477 DGDDTMIATFGEVFE
-492 GEKSGRS
+492 GEKSGRT
-499 RRQYWLRQGTEWK
+499 RRQYWLRQGSEWK

>member
-1 MAHSQGKRRRLVAD
+1 L
-15 IVRQGRLQ
+15 L
-23 TPPFRLRGGQQLIA
+23 A

-53 LASNGPGKP
+53 QASNKAGSAK
-62 GTTKA
+62 TSSSTKA
-67 GGSAHKEKAKAKASA
+67 KSGGSRSAAHAAGGRSSVKEARSSA
-82 GNARA
+82 GKAQA
-87 TARTGATGRAS
+87 K
-98 SVREA
+98 
-103 RESRGA
+103 
-109 RGKKG
+109 GKKA
-114 VAEARTAVA
+114 VLAETR
-123 ATAATS
+123 
-129 ATAAAAARTTRKPA
+129 TAAARPARNKAAPA
-143 SAGAIQEA
+143 ASIQEA
-151 SNAEARLIAVYELF
+151 SSAEARLISVYELF
-165 GRGQTRPALAK
+165 GRGQARPALAK

-203 PSNSLPDTASIA
+203 PTNSLPDTAGIA
-215 KMRGNPAMAELHEES
+215 RLRGNPAMAELHDES
-230 KRRLQAL
+230 RRRLQAL
-237 RERPPANTVPS
+237 RERPPTGTVPS
-248 QFLALSTR
+248 QFLSLSTR

-269 LYLFENSDKGL
+269 LYLLENSDKGL
-280 KLTADYYISVGKSG
+280 KLVADYYISVGKSG

-358 FARAPLASDGC
+358 FSRAPLASDGC

-392 TAHSLQWIS
+392 TARSLQWIS

-410 SITSA
+410 TFTSA
-415 ITSWKDARASG
+415 ITAWKDTRATG

-441 ISSKKTTEGISVVDD
+441 NSKKSTEGISVLHD
-456 EVKFAQGKRV
+456 EVEYAQGKRV

-477 DGDDTMVVTFGEVFE
+477 DGDDTMVATFGEVFE
-492 GEKSGRS
+492 GEKSGRT
-499 RRQYWLRQGTEWK
+499 RRQYWLRQGSEWK

>member
-1 MAHSQGKRRRLVAD
+1 MAD

-23 TPPFRLRGGQQLIA
+23 NPPFRLRGGQQLLA
-37 ALMTAS
+37 ALATAS
-43 ALMLAAPGAA
+43 VLMLAVPGAA
-53 LASNGPGKP
+53 LASNAAGKASK
-62 GTTKA
+62 TSS
-67 GGSAHKEKAKAKASA
+67 SAHKEKARAKGPAA
-82 GNARA
+82 NARS
-87 TARTGATGRAS
+87 TARAGAAGRS
-98 SVREA
+98 SPVKEAKEA
-103 RESRGA
+103 RGGRSRKAG
-109 RGKKG
+109 
-114 VAEARTAVA
+114 TTVA
-123 ATAATS
+123 AAAATS
-129 ATAAAAARTTRKPA
+129 ATAATAARATRKPA
-143 SAGAIQEA
+143 PAGTIQEA
-151 SNAEARLIAVYELF
+151 SNAEARLIAVYEMF
-165 GRGQTRPALAK
+165 GRGQSRPALAK

-194 GDLLAAQVP
+194 GDLLAAQLP
-203 PSNSLPDTASIA
+203 PSNALPDSASIA

-392 TAHSLQWIS
+392 TARSLQWIS

-415 ITSWKDARASG
+415 ITGWKDARASG

-441 ISSKKTTEGISVVDD
+441 SSKKSNEGISVVDD
-456 EVKFAQGKRV
+456 EVKYAQGKRV
-466 QFKDMSYLHWR
+466 QLKDMSYLHWR

-499 RRQYWLRQGTEWK
+499 RRQYWLRQGTDWK

>member
-1 MAHSQGKRRRLVAD
+1 MAHSQGKRRRLVTD
-15 IVRQGRLQ
+15 IVRRGRLQ
-23 TPPFRLRGGQQLIA
+23 NPPFPRRGNLLA
-37 ALMTAS
+37 VLMTAS

-53 LASNGPGKP
+53 FASNKP
-62 GTTKA
+62 GSAKTSSSAKA
-67 GGSAHKEKAKAKASA
+67 GKSAGSRGAAHAAGSRSSAREARASA
-82 GNARA
+82 GKSVQAK
-87 TARTGATGRAS
+87 GRKAS
-98 SVREA
+98 LA
-103 RESRGA
+103 ESR
-109 RGKKG
+109 
-114 VAEARTAVA
+114 TA
-123 ATAATS
+123 S
-129 ATAAAAARTTRKPA
+129 PAAASKPA
-143 SAGAIQEA
+143 RRSASTASIQEA
-151 SNAEARLIAVYELF
+151 GSAEARLISVYEMF
-165 GRGQTRPALAK
+165 GRGQARPALAK

-203 PSNSLPDTASIA
+203 PTNSLPDNASIA
-215 KMRGNPAMAELHEES
+215 RLRGNPAMSELHEES
-230 KRRLQAL
+230 RRRLQAL
-237 RERPPANTVPS
+237 RERPPAGTVPS
-248 QFLALSTR
+248 QFLSLSTR

-269 LYLFENSDKGL
+269 LYLLENSDKGL
-280 KLTADYYISVGKSG
+280 KLVADYYISVGKSG

-343 KTGGGIWLHGTPPQQ
+343 RTGGGIWLHGTPPQQ

-392 TAHSLQWIS
+392 TARSLQWIS
-401 QPQAEKEAQ
+401 PPQAEKEAQ
-410 SITSA
+410 TFTSA
-415 ITSWKDARASG
+415 ITAWKDTRASG

-441 ISSKKTTEGISVVDD
+441 NSKKSTEGISVLHD
-456 EVKFAQGKRV
+456 EVEYAQGKRV

-477 DGDDTMVVTFGEVFE
+477 DGDDTMVATFGEVFE
-492 GEKSGRS
+492 GEKSGRT

>member
-23 TPPFRLRGGQQLIA
+23 NPPFRLRGGQQLLA
-37 ALMTAS
+37 ALTTAS
-43 ALMLAAPGAA
+43 VLMLAVPGAA
-53 LASNGPGKP
+53 LASTAAGKASK
-62 GTTKA
+62 TSS
-67 GGSAHKEKAKAKASA
+67 SAHKEKARAKGPAA
-82 GNARA
+82 NARS
-87 TARTGATGRAS
+87 TARAGAAGRS
-98 SVREA
+98 SPVKEAKEA
-103 RESRGA
+103 RGGRSRKAG
-109 RGKKG
+109 
-114 VAEARTAVA
+114 TTVA

-129 ATAAAAARTTRKPA
+129 ATAATAARATRKPA
-143 SAGAIQEA
+143 PAGTIQEA
-151 SNAEARLIAVYELF
+151 SNAEARLIAVYEMF
-165 GRGQTRPALAK
+165 GRGQSRPALAK

-194 GDLLAAQVP
+194 GDLLAAQLP
-203 PSNSLPDTASIA
+203 PSNALPDSASIA

-392 TAHSLQWIS
+392 TARSLQWIS

-415 ITSWKDARASG
+415 ITGWKDARASG

-441 ISSKKTTEGISVVDD
+441 SSKKSNEGISVVDD
-456 EVKFAQGKRV
+456 EVKYAQGKRV
-466 QFKDMSYLHWR
+466 QLKDMSYLHWR

-499 RRQYWLRQGTEWK
+499 RRQYWLRQGTDWK